1 MTTAPETT
9 TVRCLGSDVAIDG
22 LSVAYGDFPALRDV
36 TLHVPAGT
44 TTALV
49 GESGSGKSTLA
60 LAAGRILPAGA
71 RITAGSVRVG
81 DVELTALGGKALREA
96 RGRTAAYLAQDASA
110 ALNPVIRV
118 GKQIAEVHRVRNG
131 AGRSESDLLARQAL
145 ADVGIPD
152 PDRVARLYPHALS
165 GGMRQRV
172 IIAMALA
179 FHPQL
184 LIADEPTTALD
195 VTVQAEILGLISRL
209 QQEYGLTVV
218 WITHDMSV
226 VAEIADH
233 VAVLYGGRLVE
244 HTDVLTLFEG
254 ARHPYTQALLR
265 CFQSGRSAGPK
276 DPFTTISGSPPVGGV
291 PEGCPFHTR
300 CPHADVRCG
309 TDLPQP
315 LRLAADHIAACHR
328 LEDAR

>member
-1 MTTAPETT
+1 MTLSPEITT
-9 TVRCLGSDVAIDG
+9 SRLGSDVTIEN
-22 LSVAYGDFPALRDV
+22 LSVSYGDFTALRDV
-36 TLHVPAGT
+36 DLHVPAGT

-60 LAAGRILPAGA
+60 LAASRLLPAGA

-81 DVELTALGGKALREA
+81 DVDLTTFSGEALREA

-118 GKQIAEVHRVRNG
+118 GHQIAEVHRVRNG
-131 AGRSESDLLARQAL
+131 ADRAQADRLARQGL
-145 ADVGIPD
+145 ADVGIAD

-165 GGMRQRV
+165 GGMRQRAL
-172 IIAMALA
+172 IAMALA
-179 FHPQL
+179 FHPRL

-209 QQEYGLTVV
+209 QQEYGLTVI

-233 VAVLYGGRLVE
+233 VAVLYGGRLAE
-244 HTDVLTLFEG
+244 HTDVLTLFEK

-265 CFQSGRSAGPK
+265 CFQNGRAAQPK
-276 DPFTTISGSPPVGGV
+276 EPFITIAGSPPVGGV
-291 PEGCPFHTR
+291 PSGCPFHTR
-300 CPHADVRCG
+300 CGQADARCR
-309 TDLPQP
+309 TDLPEP
-315 LRLAADHIAACHR
+315 RRLSAGHVAACHR
-328 LEDAR
+328 LEETR

>member
-1 MTTAPETT
+1 MIATPEATA
-9 TVRCLGSDVAIDG
+9 VRSLGSEVTIDG
-22 LSVAYGDFPALRDV
+22 LSVAYGDFTALRDV
-36 TLHVPAGT
+36 SLQVPAGT

-71 RITAGSVRVG
+71 RIIGGCVRVG

-110 ALNPVIRV
+110 ALNPVMRV
-118 GKQIAEVHRVRNG
+118 GRQIAEVHRVRDG
-131 AGRSESDLLARQAL
+131 AGRVEADLLARRAL

-152 PDRVARLYPHALS
+152 PERVARLYPHALS

-195 VTVQAEILGLISRL
+195 VTVQAEIVGLVSRL
-209 QQEYGLTVV
+209 QQEYGLTVL

-254 ARHPYTQALLR
+254 ARHPYTEALLQ
-265 CFQSGRSAGPK
+265 CFRSGRDAGPK
-276 DPFTTISGSPPVGGV
+276 EPFTTISGSPPVGGT
-291 PEGCPFHTR
+291 PPGCPFHTR
-300 CPHADVRCG
+300 CPLADVRCG
-309 TDLPQP
+309 TDLPEP
-315 LRLAADHIAACHR
+315 RRLAEDHVAACHR
-328 LEDAR
+328 LEGLR

>member
-1 MTTAPETT
+1 MTINREAPA
-9 TVRCLGSDVAIDG
+9 VRRLGSDVTIDG
-22 LSVAYGDFPALRDV
+22 LSVAYGDFHALRDV
-36 TLHVPAGT
+36 SLHVPAGT

-81 DVELTALGGKALREA
+81 EVELTALDGKDLREA

-118 GKQIAEVHRVRNG
+118 GRQIAEVHRVRNG
-131 AGRSESDLLARQAL
+131 ASRAEADLLARQAL

-179 FHPQL
+179 FHPRL

-195 VTVQAEILGLISRL
+195 VTVQAEILGLVSRL

-226 VAEIADH
+226 VAETADH

-244 HTDVLTLFEG
+244 HTDVLSLFEG
-254 ARHPYTQALLR
+254 ARHPYTQALLT
-265 CFQSGRSAGPK
+265 CFQSGRNAGPK
-276 DPFTTISGSPPVGGV
+276 EPFTTISGSPPVGVV
-291 PEGCPFHTR
+291 PDGCPFYTR
-300 CPHADVRCG
+300 CPHAEDRCR
-309 TDLPQP
+309 TDLPEPRQ
-315 LRLAADHIAACHR
+315 LAEDHVAACHR
-328 LEDAR
+328 LEVVR

>member
-1 MTTAPETT
+1 MTAPTQSAT
-9 TVRCLGSDVAIDG
+9 ARCLGSDVTIDG
-22 LSVAYGDFPALRDV
+22 LTVAYGEHVALRDV
-36 TLHVPAGT
+36 SFTVPAGT

-71 RITAGSVRVG
+71 RITGGTVRVG
-81 DVELTALGGKALREA
+81 EVELTALTGRELRAA

-110 ALNPVIRV
+110 ALNPVVRV
-118 GKQIAEVHRVRNG
+118 GRQIAEVYQVRDG
-131 AGRSESDLLARQAL
+131 ASRAEAGRLARQAL

-195 VTVQAEILGLISRL
+195 VTVQAEILGLVSRL

-218 WITHDMSV
+218 WITHDLSV

-244 HTDVLTLFEG
+244 HSDVLTLFEG
-254 ARHPYTQALLR
+254 ARHPYSQALLT
-265 CFQSGRSAGPK
+265 CFRSGRDAAPK
-276 DPFTTISGSPPVGGV
+276 TPFTTITGSPPVGGT
-291 PEGCPFHTR
+291 PPGCPFHPR
-300 CPHADVRCG
+300 CPDADARCG
-309 TDLPQP
+309 TDLPEP
-315 LRLAADHIAACHR
+315 IMLSDEHTAACHR
-328 LEDAR
+328 LEETP

>member
-1 MTTAPETT
+1 MTPTPETP
-9 TVRCLGSDVAIDG
+9 TVRRLGSDVAIDG
-22 LSVAYGDFPALRDV
+22 LGVAYGDFPALRDV

-81 DVELTALGGKALREA
+81 DVELTALDGKALREA

-131 AGRSESDLLARQAL
+131 AGRPESDRLAREAL
-145 ADVGIPD
+145 SDVGIPD

-254 ARHPYTQALLR
+254 AEHPYTQALLK
-265 CFQSGRSAGPK
+265 CFRSGRGAGPK
-276 DPFTTISGSPPVGGV
+276 EPFTTISGSPPIGG
-291 PEGCPFHTR
+291 PPAGCPFHTR

-309 TDLPQP
+309 TDLPEP
-315 LRLAADHIAACHR
+315 LRLSADHIAACHR
-328 LEDAR
+328 LEDVR

>member
-1 MTTAPETT
+1 MTAPPAQTPA
-9 TVRCLGSDVAIDG
+9 RRLGSDVGIDG
-22 LSVAYGDFPALRDV
+22 LSVAYGDHTALRDV
-36 TLHVPAGT
+36 SLHVPAGT

-60 LAAGRILPAGA
+60 LATGRLLPAGA

-81 DVELTALGGKALREA
+81 DVDLTALGGRALREA

-110 ALNPVIRV
+110 ALNPVVRV
-118 GKQIAEVHRVRNG
+118 GRQIAEVHQVRCG
-131 AGRSESDLLARQAL
+131 ASRAEAAELSQRAL

-152 PDRVARLYPHALS
+152 PERVARLYPHALS

-195 VTVQAEILGLISRL
+195 VTVQAEILGLVSRL
-209 QQEYGLTVV
+209 QREYGLTVV

-244 HTDVLTLFEG
+244 HTDVLGLFEG
-254 ARHPYTQALLR
+254 ARHPYTRALLE
-265 CFQSGRSAGPK
+265 CFRSGRDAAPK
-276 DPFTTISGSPPVGGV
+276 EPYTTIAGSPPTGGV
-291 PEGCPFHTR
+291 PEGCPFHPR
-300 CPHADVRCG
+300 CPEAEAHCG
-309 TDLPQP
+309 VEVP
-315 LRLAADHIAACHR
+315 RLKGLAVDHVAACHR
-328 LEDAR
+328 LEDGR

>member
-1 MTTAPETT
+1 MTAISQSATT
-9 TVRCLGSDVAIDG
+9 RRLGSDVTIDG
-22 LSVAYGDFPALRDV
+22 LTVAYGEHVALRDV
-36 TLHVPAGT
+36 SFTVPAGT

-71 RITAGSVRVG
+71 RIVGGTVRVG
-81 DVELTALGGKALREA
+81 DVELTALAGRPLREA

-110 ALNPVIRV
+110 ALNPVMRV
-118 GKQIAEVHRVRNG
+118 GRQIAEVYQVRDHVSR
-131 AGRSESDLLARQAL
+131 ADADLLARQAL
-145 ADVGIPD
+145 SDVGIAD
-152 PDRVARLYPHALS
+152 ADRVARLYPHALS

-195 VTVQAEILGLISRL
+195 VTVQAEILGLVSRL

-218 WITHDMSV
+218 WITHDLSV

-254 ARHPYTQALLR
+254 ARHPYSQALLT
-265 CFQSGRSAGPK
+265 CFRSGRDAAPK
-276 DPFTTISGSPPVGGV
+276 APFTTITGSPPVGGT
-291 PEGCPFHTR
+291 PSGCPFHPR
-300 CPHADVRCG
+300 CPQADTRCG
-309 TDLPQP
+309 TELPAP
-315 LRLAADHIAACHR
+315 LQLSDDHAAACHR
-328 LEDAR
+328 LEETS